1 VLGGRNTP
9 LPILF
14 RTLKTSGADLPR
26 NLKLALAYDGTD
38 FAGWQVQPDR
48 VSVQGTLLSAFEHLT
63 GEKTLPQGSGRTDAG
78 VHALAQVATVT
89 TNSPIP
95 TDNLIR
101 ALNDI
106 LPRSIRILAAEEM
119 PPEFHARRSAVA
131 KTYRYHIY
139 RGAICSPFQA
149 RYVYHHPYPL
159 DESRMIQA
167 AALVEGEHDFTS
179 FAAVDPEKRKEAPAT
194 DKEKLE
200 TKTSLQTNAGFATN
214 QAELEANSARPEPS
228 KAELDLDNSRPETNK
243 AGLELD
249 NAGLETNKAGLKTNK
264 ADLEPN
270 NVRTIFLSQ
279 WQRHADE
286 LIYTVRGNGFLHH
299 MVRNL
304 VGTFL
309 MVGKGSLSIADVK
322 RILELRDRSAAA
334 ATAPASGLFLVSV
347 EY

>member
-1 VLGGRNTP
+1 L
-9 LPILF
+9 
-14 RTLKTSGADLPR
+14 R
-26 NLKLALAYDGTD
+26 NLKLTFAYDGHD

-48 VSVQGTLLSAFEHLT
+48 LSVQGTLLSAFEHLT

-78 VHALAQVATVT
+78 VHALAQIATVT

-95 TDNLIR
+95 VDNLVR

-106 LPRSIRILAAEEM
+106 LPRSIRVLAAEEM
-119 PPEFHARRSAVA
+119 PPEFHARRSAIA

-159 DESRMIQA
+159 NESLMIQA
-167 AALVEGEHDFTS
+167 AALVVGEHDFTS
-179 FAAVDPEKRKEAPAT
+179 FAAVDPERNKDRSKDRGNES
-194 DKEKLE
+194 LE
-200 TKTSLQTNAGFATN
+200 I
-214 QAELEANSARPEPS
+214 
-228 KAELDLDNSRPETNK
+228 
-243 AGLELD
+243 
-249 NAGLETNKAGLKTNK
+249 
-264 ADLEPN
+264 N

-309 MVGKGSLSIADVK
+309 MIGKGSLTVADVR